1 MSLFMD
7 SFWRALGYCLHP
19 RVMVLLLVPQL
30 LMVGLGSALSYF
42 FWEPAVNAV
51 QQWVG
56 QLALLETFLKWLDA
70 VGGQSLRNVLAPF
83 IVLCLAI
90 PLIIMITLLL
100 VTWILM
106 PPLVTLVAK
115 RRFPTLQAQPGS
127 TLWPSLWLGLS
138 SSVLAILALVI
149 SMPLWFIP
157 PLIMILPPLVWGWLT
172 YRVMSFDV
180 LAAHATQA
188 ERIEVMQQHRLWL
201 LAIGVLTAYLGSAP
215 ALVFTFGA
223 AAVVMAPLMVP
234 LAILLYTLVFVFSA
248 LWFAH
253 FCLAALVL
261 VRDQNTPPPSSEP
274 LALQHDT
281 PQHP

>member
-1 MSLFMD
+1 MSLFID
-7 SFWRALGYCLHP
+7 SFWRALGYCLTP
-19 RVMVLLLVPQL
+19 RVFVLLLVPQL
-30 LMVGLGSALSYF
+30 LMVAIGGALSYF

-56 QLALLETFLKWLDA
+56 QLALLDSLLPWLDA
-70 VGGQSLRNVLAPF
+70 VGAQGVRNVLAPL

-90 PLIIMITLLL
+90 PLIITITLLL
-100 VTWILM
+100 VTWLLM
-106 PPLVTLVAK
+106 PPLVALVVK

-127 TLWPSLWLGLS
+127 TLWSSLWLGLS
-138 SSVLAILALVI
+138 SSVLATLALVI
-149 SMPLWFIP
+149 SMPLWFVP
-157 PLIMILPPLVWGWLT
+157 PLIMILPPLIWGWLT

-201 LAIGVLTAYLGSAP
+201 LAIGVITACLGSAP
-215 ALVFTFGA
+215 ALVFTLGA
-223 AAVVMAPLMVP
+223 AAIVMAPLMVP

-253 FCLAALVL
+253 FCLAALAR
-261 VRDQNTPPPSSEP
+261 VRDQNTPAPTSEP